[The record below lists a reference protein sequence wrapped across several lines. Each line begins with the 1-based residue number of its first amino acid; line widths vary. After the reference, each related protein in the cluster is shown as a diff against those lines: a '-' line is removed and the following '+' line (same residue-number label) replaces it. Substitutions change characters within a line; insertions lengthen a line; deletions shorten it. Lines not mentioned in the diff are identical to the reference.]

1 MLHLYI
7 SLISLIHQKA
17 YIHHKSTCRV
27 KILKIILSVML
38 KFITRETERKN
49 FDEYFLY
56 ISFFLHIYT
65 VHLKAERKKYERK
78 SFPFT

>member
-7 SLISLIHQKA
+7 ASLISL
-17 YIHHKSTCRV
+17 IHHKSTCRV

-56 ISFFLHIYT
+56 ISFFYI
-65 VHLKAERKKYERK
+65 
-78 SFPFT
+78 FTQFT